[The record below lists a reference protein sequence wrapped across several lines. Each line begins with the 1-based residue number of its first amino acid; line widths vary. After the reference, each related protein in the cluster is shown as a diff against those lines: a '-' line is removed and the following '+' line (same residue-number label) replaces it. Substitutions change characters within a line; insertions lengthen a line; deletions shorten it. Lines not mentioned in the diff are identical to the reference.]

1 MNFSGTS
8 WPASRPRSL
17 ASVRMALRLLLLCGA
32 AALASCGGGTTQQQA
47 FRPDRVIAFGDET
60 SLVQADGR
68 KFAVNA
74 LSATDAIDC
83 TGNPMWVQTVA
94 TSYSFIYS
102 QCNPTAALVTN
113 AIMRA
118 ALGAKVAELKT
129 QVDAQVAAGGFNS
142 KDLVT
147 MLVGANDALELYA
160 QFPARSEAD
169 LISEARARGDRIAE
183 QVNRVVNLGG
193 KVIVATVI
201 DLGLS
206 PYARAQKAAYTDTD
220 RAALLTRLVAALNGR
235 LRVGIVNDGRFVG
248 LVLAD
253 EMLQAMVI
261 SPAGFGLTDATAAAC
276 NVALPGCTSKTLVD
290 TATATTW
297 LWADGTH
304 MSAAGQARLGLLGQ
318 QRALNNPFF

>member
-1 MNFSGTS
+1 MNFSGMS

-17 ASVRMALRLLLLCGA
+17 ASVRMVLRSLWLCGA

-47 FRPDRVIAFGDET
+47 FLPDRVIAMGDET

-74 LSATDAIDC
+74 LSATDTIDC
-83 TGNPMWVQTVA
+83 SSNPMWVQTMA
-94 TSYSFIYS
+94 SSYSFVFS
-102 QCNPTAALVTN
+102 QCNPSAALVTN

-147 MLVGANDALELYA
+147 MLVGANDVLELYA

-169 LISEARARGDRIAE
+169 LISEARTRGERIAE
-183 QVNRVVNLGG
+183 QVNRVVGLGG

-206 PYARAQKAAYTDTD
+206 PYARAQKAAFTDTD

-235 LRVGIVNDGRFVG
+235 VRVGIVNDGRLVG

-261 SPAGFGLTDATAAAC
+261 SPASFGLSDATTAAC

-297 LWADGTH
+297 LWADGTR